1 VVNFKLETFTNR
13 LAKIGIIVKLTSN
26 YPWIYLNEI
35 NGKTIVEKFQ
45 SNHGFTIAFF
55 PIKEEQELQF
65 TNINI
70 IFKIIRKYKNEI

>member
-1 VVNFKLETFTNR
+1 MVNFKLETFTNR